1 MDRSMEPVPYYQII
15 RATGQKA
22 LLCLLLAPRISD
34 LVCRTLWIRDLRC
47 FGFSVSLC
55 SKNNKDKL
63 QAQGNAGKRIEV
75 GLPALSNTAAVFPSI
90 SYVTQQKTMIP
101 SPASAIMPIQM
112 NSAFLP
118 SNSGIAYMMTPVL
131 IQGLSPAT
139 YGSVNQPSYVIK
151 TLQTQLPQAVSCI
164 QPIQEVPAVQP
175 FQPVQSVQSPPQ
187 FFQFSSSGDA
197 TASKQAAQPSQTKT
211 AVVDRG
217 IPPFAKATDSTAKM
231 DLAQLTVKILPKR
244 TVFHDPLRKDHSA
257 KRRFSSARVQ
267 GKPLQPESPTSAHSD
282 EGSSAQEEDH
292 SDDPLP
298 ASSDEDTP
306 VHCSCQKAH
315 CLKLYGCGERRDG

>member
-15 RATGQKA
+15 RVAGQKA

-34 LVCRTLWIRDLRC
+34 LVCRAPLIQYLRC
-47 FGFSVSLC
+47 FGFSPSLR
-55 SKNNKDKL
+55 SKHNQDKL
-63 QAQGNAGKRIEV
+63 QAKTNPGKRIEV

-118 SNSGIAYMMTPVL
+118 NNSGIAYMMTPVL

-187 FFQFSSSGDA
+187 FFQFSSNGDA
-197 TASKQAAQPSQTKT
+197 AASKQAAQPSQTKT
-211 AVVDRG
+211 AVVDG
-217 IPPFAKATDSTAKM
+217 IPPFANATESTAKM
-231 DLAQLTVKILPKR
+231 DLAQLTVKILPKK

-282 EGSSAQEEDH
+282 EGSSAQEEDR
-292 SDDPLP
+292 SDDSLS
-298 ASSDEDTP
+298 ASNEGDTTI
-306 VHCSCQKAH
+306 HCSCQKAH
-315 CLKLYGCGERRDG
+315 CLKLYGCGGMCNG

>member
-15 RATGQKA
+15 RVAGQKA

-34 LVCRTLWIRDLRC
+34 LVCRAPLIQYLRC
-47 FGFSVSLC
+47 FGFSPSLR
-55 SKNNKDKL
+55 SKHNQDKL
-63 QAQGNAGKRIEV
+63 QAKTNPGKRIEV

-118 SNSGIAYMMTPVL
+118 NNSGIAYMMTPVL

-187 FFQFSSSGDA
+187 FFQFSSNGDA
-197 TASKQAAQPSQTKT
+197 AASKQAAQPSQTKT
-211 AVVDRG
+211 AVVDG
-217 IPPFAKATDSTAKM
+217 IPPFANATDSTAKM
-231 DLAQLTVKILPKR
+231 DLAQLTVKILPKK

-267 GKPLQPESPTSAHSD
+267 GKPLQPESPASAHSD
-282 EGSSAQEEDH
+282 EGSSAQEEDR

-306 VHCSCQKAH
+306 IHCSCQKAH
-315 CLKLYGCGERRDG
+315 CLKLYGCGGMCNG

>member
-1 MDRSMEPVPYYQII
+1 M
-15 RATGQKA
+15 
-22 LLCLLLAPRISD
+22 
-34 LVCRTLWIRDLRC
+34 
-47 FGFSVSLC
+47 
-55 SKNNKDKL
+55 
-63 QAQGNAGKRIEV
+63 

-118 SNSGIAYMMTPVL
+118 NNSGIAYMMTPVL

-164 QPIQEVPAVQP
+164 QPTQEVPAVQP

-187 FFQFSSSGDA
+187 FFQFSSNGDA
-197 TASKQAAQPSQTKT
+197 AASKQAAQPSQTKT
-211 AVVDRG
+211 AVVDG
-217 IPPFAKATDSTAKM
+217 IPTFANATESTAKM
-231 DLAQLTVKILPKR
+231 DLAQLTVKILPKK

-282 EGSSAQEEDH
+282 EGSSAQEEDR
-292 SDDPLP
+292 SDDSLS
-298 ASSDEDTP
+298 ASNEGDTTIR
-306 VHCSCQKAH
+306 CSCQKAH
-315 CLKLYGCGERRDG
+315 CLKLYGCGGMCNG